1 MRKKLAK
8 VIIGGE
14 GNLTRADLDNLDDPV
29 SYDSDDDPKHWHNSH
44 NTSGELFNKSGAYRR
59 KLS

>member
-1 MRKKLAK
+1 M
-8 VIIGGE
+8 GGE
-14 GNLTRADLDNLDDPV
+14 EKLTRADLDNLDRDD